1 MKSRELQSLWWE
13 WLATSEKLVRS
24 LHEQTVALTLR
35 DPARME
41 KVQPAL
47 DHLLT
52 RMQDID
58 DRALA
63 EAQKLCEESGVRPG
77 LRDLVGFL
85 GKEEGMQLQALANRM
100 IVATREVQKLMNKN
114 RALIENELTYIN
126 GTLTLIAKAAT
137 EPKGPYRTQKTV
149 ATSVLMDQAA

>member
-1 MKSRELQSLWWE
+1 MKSRELQALWWD
-13 WLATSEKLVRS
+13 WLGTSERLCIA

-35 DPARME
+35 DPARLE
-41 KVQPAL
+41 KVQPKL
-47 DHLLT
+47 DQLLT
-52 RMQDID
+52 KMQDID

-63 EAQKLCEESGVRPG
+63 AAQKLCTELGTRPA
-77 LRDLVGFL
+77 LSEMVGAL
-85 GKEEGMQLQALANRM
+85 GKEEGRQLHGLANRI
-100 IVATREVQKLMNKN
+100 IVGAREVQKIMKKN

-137 EPKGPYRTQKTV
+137 EAKGPYRPGAP